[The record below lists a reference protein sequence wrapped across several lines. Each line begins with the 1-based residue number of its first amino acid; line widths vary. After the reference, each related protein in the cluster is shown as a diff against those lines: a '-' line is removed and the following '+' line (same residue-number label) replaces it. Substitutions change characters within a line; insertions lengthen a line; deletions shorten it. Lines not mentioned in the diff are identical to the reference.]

1 MKISQTKGNF
11 LAFLFFA
18 LISSPVLAEFNAN
31 DIGKF
36 LEGGA
41 LLGIGIYSGAKAINY
56 YYEIENKS
64 DNLRE
69 SWFSTQ
75 EIKKDVKVL
84 FGITLAY
91 IMFKKAA
98 DILGVK

>member
-1 MKISQTKGNF
+1 LQFAHQHRLPNQSIQDQSQKHQDYK
-11 LAFLFFA
+11 
-18 LISSPVLAEFNAN
+18 V
-31 DIGKF
+31 KF